1 MLLNTVLCE
10 LCQSKEESCQ
20 HIFIEC
26 PFAQKV
32 WRSCFKWI
40 GISFVQ
46 HNVLMLHFENFF
58 LPQLNSQQN
67 LLWKGVWACV
77 VRSIWEHR
85 NSVVFKQGV
94 VDAEETFS
102 MAQLK
107 AWQWLKHRG
116 HRWSYSLA
124 DWILNPLIC
133 IRSFK

>member
-1 MLLNTVLCE
+1 VLLNTILCE
-10 LCQSKEESCQ
+10 LCQAKEESCH
-20 HIFIEC
+20 HIFLEC

-32 WRSCFKWI
+32 WRLCFIWI

-46 HNVLMLHFENFF
+46 HNVPMMHFENFF
-58 LPQLNSQQN
+58 LPQVSSQQN

-77 VRSIWEHR
+77 VKSIWEHR

-94 VDAEETFS
+94 VDAEETFL

-107 AWQWLKHRG
+107 SWQWLKHKG
-116 HRWSYSLA
+116 HRCCYSLA
-124 DWILNPLIC
+124 DWILNPLTC